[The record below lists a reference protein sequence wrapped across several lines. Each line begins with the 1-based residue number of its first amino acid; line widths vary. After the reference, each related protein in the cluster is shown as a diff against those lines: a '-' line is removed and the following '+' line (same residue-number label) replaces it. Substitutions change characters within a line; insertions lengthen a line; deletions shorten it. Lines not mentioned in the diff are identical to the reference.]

1 MRYDMTSPNVQFES
15 LQGSSPIPAQQYLPI
30 VFRLH
35 QELPYHV
42 VAEQVGITWAFRW
55 NKHWKVSHWWI
66 QWLENAAG
74 ASPAPAAEMKE
85 TCSSHSMNTLS
96 AASASLHKAYTH
108 THTDFFISSSFRAHA
123 CAPLGGLSQ
132 RFRKMCSSIWGEI
145 IQGVSSR
152 NTTIICIGKIGMN
165 VSVSVPSF
173 CCNDSPLHVR
183 TFSVAYGDDK
193 KKGRSNLWLS
203 L

>member
-1 MRYDMTSPNVQFES
+1 
-15 LQGSSPIPAQQYLPI
+15 
-30 VFRLH
+30 
-35 QELPYHV
+35 
-42 VAEQVGITWAFRW
+42 
-55 NKHWKVSHWWI
+55 
-66 QWLENAAG
+66 
-74 ASPAPAAEMKE
+74 
-85 TCSSHSMNTLS
+85 MNTLS

-152 NTTIICIGKIGMN
+152 HTTIICIGKIGMN

-193 KKGRSNLWLS
+193 KKAAATCGCHYNTVKLEAANSVMNGWNGTKRCQQLS
-203 L
+203 TQHTWF